1 MDNKIFKSIAVV
13 LVLSMCLLAKNNTM
27 AEEIQPEQPA
37 TIIVQP
43 EVPVVEDES
52 IQDVTAAEEQLVVQ
66 ADEALQ
72 KEQILAQV
80 TADQASRQLVMIGDS
95 RTVGMKSAVGQNSN
109 LWSAK
114 VGMGLSWMKST
125 GVPAVESAIGT
136 NSDVVI
142 MMGVNDVRSLANTKK
157 YVSYINKKAAEWT
170 ARGANVYYVS
180 VNPMVFETSN
190 YPGIT
195 NSLIESWNSR
205 MKQGLSA
212 DVKYLDTYSQVTGKL
227 SSKDGIHYTNKSY
240 KLIYSLVNQQIIE
253 EKTAT
258 SLADLQAAQQLQIP
272 EGNIEPVST
281 VAIQQ

>member
-1 MDNKIFKSIAVV
+1 MDKKFIKSIAVV
-13 LVLSMCLLAKNNTM
+13 LFLSMCVVSKKNTL

-37 TIIVQP
+37 PVIMQP
-43 EVPVVEDES
+43 EVPVVEQET
-52 IQDVTAAEEQLVVQ
+52 IQDVTVAEEQIVGQV
-66 ADEALQ
+66 DEALQ

-80 TADQASRQLVMIGDS
+80 TADQATRQLVMIGDS
-95 RTVGMKSAVGQNSN
+95 RTVGMKNAIGKNSN

-114 VGMGLSWMKST
+114 VGMGLTWMKST
-125 GVPAVESAIGT
+125 GVPAVESAINA

-170 ARGANVYYVS
+170 ALGANVYYVS
-180 VNPMVFETSN
+180 VNPMVFETEN

-205 MKQGLSA
+205 MQQGLSS
-212 DVKYLDTYSQVTGKL
+212 DVTYLDTYSQVTGRL

-253 EKTAT
+253 KKAAAN
-258 SLADLQAAQQLQIP
+258 LADVQAATQVQPSNEI
-272 EGNIEPVST
+272 IEDVST
-281 VAIQQ
+281 VAVQQ